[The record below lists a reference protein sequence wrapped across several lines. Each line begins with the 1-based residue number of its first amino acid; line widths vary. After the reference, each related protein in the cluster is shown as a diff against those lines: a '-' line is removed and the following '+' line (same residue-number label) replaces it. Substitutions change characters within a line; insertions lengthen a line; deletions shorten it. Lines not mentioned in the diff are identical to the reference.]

1 MFETCVNGAFGQFAR
16 MNIPLTSSAVAMAL
30 SLGLAV
36 SSQAAPVAKPEP
48 KLVVVISID
57 QFSSSLFTQHRAEFT
72 GGLARLA
79 REGIVYPNGY
89 QSHAMTET
97 CPGHSTL
104 LTGKHP
110 NKTGISAND
119 WYDAGLGKQVYCLGD
134 DSVTL
139 AHDPKGRAVSPKNM
153 VATTYGDWLKAIS
166 PASRVFG
173 VSGKDRGAI
182 TLAGH
187 KADGAFW
194 VQPGFGFTTF
204 VPPGETAEARLKPVA
219 AFNAKMMADLK
230 KHPFVWDYARSPL
243 DALGRGSAKRC
254 KALEADYET
263 GGRKWRAAL
272 PRPAPANEAEY
283 LRDLGTSPYLDQ
295 VTLEL
300 AAALRDTYGLG
311 DGPQVDVLAVS
322 LSATDY
328 IGHRYGTRG
337 PEMCDQM
344 VRLDERLGAFL
355 DKLGKTKGEVLVV
368 VTADHGGA
376 DMPERLHGEGYD
388 TGRVAARAWLA
399 KLNATLRQ
407 DLSLSYDP
415 LLAEGGINAI
425 SIVGPDKKALPAVEH
440 MRIAAP
446 ALALISRQPE
456 VIEAFDVNTLLTL
469 APERADVSP
478 EEISVRERMR
488 RGVYPGRSGDIVIAF
503 RPDLVPASA
512 GSSYVSGH
520 GTPWDYDRRVPILF
534 WWKGGAPRERVL
546 PLDTVDI
553 APTLAAVTG
562 VKTPTDVD
570 GRCRPL
576 GGGHDC

>member
-1 MFETCVNGAFGQFAR
+1 
-16 MNIPLTSSAVAMAL
+16 MAL

-36 SSQAAPVAKPEP
+36 SSEAAPVAKPAP

-57 QFSSSLFTQHRAEFT
+57 QFSSNLFSQHRPEFT
-72 GGLARLA
+72 GGLGKLA
-79 REGIVYPNGY
+79 REGVVYPNGY

-119 WYDAGLGKQVYCLGD
+119 WYDAGLGKQVYCLSD

-139 AHDPKGRAVSPKNM
+139 AHDAKARAVSPRNM
-153 VATTYGDWLKAIS
+153 VATAYGDWLKTVS
-166 PASRVFG
+166 PTSRVFG

-182 TLAGH
+182 TMAGH

-194 VQPGFGFTTF
+194 LQPGFGFTTY
-204 VPPGETAEARLKPVA
+204 VPLGDTAEARLKPVA
-219 AFNAKMMADLK
+219 AFNARMLADLK
-230 KHPFVWDYARSPL
+230 KHPFVWNYSDKL
-243 DALGRGSAKRC
+243 VGGSAKRC

-272 PRPAPANEAEY
+272 PIPPATDEAGK
-283 LRDLGTSPYLDQ
+283 LRDLGSSPYLDQ

-300 AAALRDTYGLG
+300 AAELRDAYGLG
-311 DGPQVDVLAVS
+311 DGPQVDVLTVS

-355 DKLGKTKGEVLVV
+355 GKISKAKGGVLVV
-368 VTADHGGA
+368 LAADHGGA
-376 DMPERLHGEGYD
+376 DMPERLHEEGYD
-388 TGRVAARAWLA
+388 ADRIATKPWLA
-399 KLNATLRQ
+399 KLNETLRA
-407 DLSLSYDP
+407 DLGLSYDP
-415 LLAEGGINAI
+415 LVADGGINTI
-425 SIVGPDKKALPAVEH
+425 DVVGPDRKALPPVEH
-440 MRIAAP
+440 MRITAA
-446 ALALISRQPE
+446 ALALVSRQPE
-456 VIEAFDVNTLLTL
+456 VVEAFDVNSLLTL
-469 APERADVSP
+469 APEPADTSP
-478 EEISVRERMR
+478 EEISIRERMR
-488 RGVYPGRSGDIVIAF
+488 RSAYPGRSGDIVIAF
-503 RPDLVPASA
+503 KPDLVPATA
-512 GSSYVSGH
+512 GPTYVSTH
-520 GTPWDYDRRVPILF
+520 GSPWDYDRRVPIIF
-534 WWKGGAPRERVL
+534 WWKDGAPRERVL

-553 APTLAAVTG
+553 APTIAAVTG
-562 VKTPTDVD
+562 VKPPADID

-576 GGGHDC
+576 GAGHDC

>member
-1 MFETCVNGAFGQFAR
+1 
-16 MNIPLTSSAVAMAL
+16 MNTPLTSLVATMAL

-36 SSQAAPVAKPEP
+36 SSQAAPVAKPAP
-48 KLVVVISID
+48 RLVVVISID
-57 QFSSSLFTQHRAEFT
+57 QFSSNLFTQHRPEFT
-72 GGLARLA
+72 GGLGKLA
-79 REGIVYPNGY
+79 REGVVYPNGY

-119 WYDAGLGKQVYCLGD
+119 WYDASQGKQVYCLSD

-139 AHDPKGRAVSPKNM
+139 AHDAKGRAVSPRNM
-153 VATTYGDWLKAIS
+153 VATTYGDWLKAVS

-182 TLAGH
+182 TMAGH

-194 VQPGFGFTTF
+194 LQPGFGFTTY

-219 AFNAKMMADLK
+219 AFNARMLADLK
-230 KHPFVWDYARSPL
+230 KHPFVWNYSDKL
-243 DALGRGSAKRC
+243 VGGSAKRC

-272 PRPAPANEAEY
+272 PIPPATSEADT
-283 LRDLGTSPYLDQ
+283 LRDLGSSPYLDQ

-300 AAALRDTYGLG
+300 AAQLRDAYGLG
-311 DGPQVDVLAVS
+311 DGPQVDVLTVS

-344 VRLDERLGAFL
+344 VRLDERLDTF
-355 DKLGKTKGEVLVV
+355 LGKISKAKGGVLVV
-368 VTADHGGA
+368 LAADHGAA
-376 DMPERLHGEGYD
+376 DMPERLHDEGYD
-388 TGRVAARAWLA
+388 ADRIATKTWLG
-399 KLNATLRQ
+399 KLNATLRA
-407 DLSLSYDP
+407 DLDLSYDP
-415 LLAEGGINAI
+415 LVADGGINTI
-425 SIVGPDKKALPAVEH
+425 DVVGPDRKTLPLVEH
-440 MRIAAP
+440 MRITAA

-456 VIEAFDVNTLLTL
+456 VIEAFDVNSLLTAEP
-469 APERADVSP
+469 APADASP
-478 EEISVRERMR
+478 EEISIKERMR
-488 RGVYPGRSGDIVIAF
+488 RSAYPGRSGDIVIAF
-503 RPDLVPASA
+503 KPDLVPATA
-512 GSSYVSGH
+512 GATYVSTH
-520 GTPWDYDRRVPILF
+520 GSPWDFDRRVPIIF
-534 WWKGGAPRERVL
+534 WWKDGAPRERIL

-553 APTLAAVTG
+553 APTIAAVTG
-562 VKTPTDVD
+562 VKPPADID

-576 GGGHDC
+576 GSGHDC

>member
-1 MFETCVNGAFGQFAR
+1 
-16 MNIPLTSSAVAMAL
+16 MAL

-36 SSQAAPVAKPEP
+36 SSQAAPVAKPAP
-48 KLVVVISID
+48 RLVVVISID
-57 QFSSSLFTQHRAEFT
+57 QFSSNLFTQHRPEFT
-72 GGLARLA
+72 GGLGKLA
-79 REGIVYPNGY
+79 REGVVYPNGY

-119 WYDAGLGKQVYCLGD
+119 WYDASQGKQVYCLGD

-139 AHDPKGRAVSPKNM
+139 AHDAKGRAVSPRNM
-153 VATTYGDWLKAIS
+153 VATTYGEWLKAVS
-166 PASRVFG
+166 PTSRVFG

-182 TLAGH
+182 TMAGH

-194 VQPGFGFTTF
+194 LQPGFGFTTY

-219 AFNAKMMADLK
+219 AFNARMLADLK
-230 KHPFVWDYARSPL
+230 KHPFVWNYSDKL
-243 DALGRGSAKRC
+243 VGGSAKRC

-272 PRPAPANEAEY
+272 PIPPATDEAGK
-283 LRDLGTSPYLDQ
+283 LRDLGSSPYLDQ

-300 AAALRDTYGLG
+300 AAELRDAYGLG
-311 DGPQVDVLAVS
+311 DGPQVDVLTVS

-344 VRLDERLGAFL
+344 VRLDERLDTF
-355 DKLGKTKGEVLVV
+355 LGKISKAKGGVLVV
-368 VTADHGGA
+368 LAADHGGA
-376 DMPERLHGEGYD
+376 DMPERLHDEGYD
-388 TGRVAARAWLA
+388 ADRIATKTWLG
-399 KLNATLRQ
+399 KLNATLRA
-407 DLSLSYDP
+407 DLDLSYDP
-415 LLAEGGINAI
+415 LVADGGINTI
-425 SIVGPDKKALPAVEH
+425 DVVGPDRKTLPLVEH
-440 MRIAAP
+440 MRITAA

-456 VIEAFDVNTLLTL
+456 VIEAFDVNSLLTAEP
-469 APERADVSP
+469 APADASP
-478 EEISVRERMR
+478 EEISIKERMR
-488 RGVYPGRSGDIVIAF
+488 RSAYPGRSGDIAIAF
-503 RPDLVPASA
+503 KPDLVPASA
-512 GSSYVSGH
+512 GATYVSTH
-520 GTPWDYDRRVPILF
+520 GSPWDFDRRVPIIF
-534 WWKGGAPRERVL
+534 WWKDGAPRERIL

-553 APTLAAVTG
+553 APTIAAVTG
-562 VKTPTDVD
+562 VKPPADVD

-576 GGGHDC
+576 GAGHDC

>member
-1 MFETCVNGAFGQFAR
+1 
-16 MNIPLTSSAVAMAL
+16 MNNPLTSLAAATAL
-30 SLGLAV
+30 SLGLAASV
-36 SSQAAPVAKPEP
+36 QAAPVARPDP

-57 QFSSSLFTQHRAEFT
+57 QFSANLFAQHRAEFT
-72 GGLARLA
+72 GGLGKLA
-79 REGIVYPNGY
+79 REGVVYPNGY

-119 WYDAGLGKQVYCLGD
+119 WYDASLGKQVYCLGD
-134 DSVTL
+134 DSVVL
-139 AHDPKGRAVSPKNM
+139 AHDPKGRAVSPRNM
-153 VATTYGDWLKAIS
+153 VATTYGDWLKAVS
-166 PASRVFG
+166 PTSRVFG

-182 TLAGH
+182 TMAGH
-187 KADGAFW
+187 RADGAFW
-194 VQPGFGFTTF
+194 LQPGFGFTTF

-219 AFNAKMMADLK
+219 AFNARMLADLK

-272 PRPAPANEAEY
+272 PIPVADDEAGK
-283 LRDLGTSPYLDQ
+283 LRDLGSSPYLDQ

-300 AAALRDTYGLG
+300 AAQLRAAYGLG
-311 DGPQVDVLAVS
+311 DGPQVDVLTVS

-337 PEMCDQM
+337 PEMCDQIAL
-344 VRLDERLGAFL
+344 LDDRLGEFL
-355 DKLGKTKGEVLVV
+355 DKVGKAKGGVLVV
-368 VTADHGGA
+368 LTADHGAA
-376 DMPERLHGEGYD
+376 DMPERLRAEGYD
-388 TGRVAARAWLA
+388 TDRIATKAWLG
-399 KLNATLRQ
+399 KLNATLRA

-415 LLAEGGINAI
+415 LVAEGGINTI
-425 SIVGPDKKALPAVEH
+425 DVVGPDKKTLPPAEH
-440 MRIAAP
+440 MRITAA

-456 VIEAFDVNTLLTL
+456 VVEAFDVNTLLTL
-469 APERADVSP
+469 APEPADTSP

-488 RGVYPGRSGDIVIAF
+488 RSAYPGRSGDIVIAF
-503 RPDLVPASA
+503 KPDLVPASA
-512 GSSYVSGH
+512 GTTYVSTH
-520 GTPWDYDRRVPILF
+520 GSPWDYDRRVPIIF
-534 WWKGGAPRERVL
+534 WWKDGTPRERIL

-553 APTLAAVTG
+553 APTIAAVTG
-562 VKTPTDVD
+562 VMAPADVD

-576 GGGHDC
+576 GSGHDC